1 VSADDQRDQ
10 NDRKPSPPPG
20 TPEYQEHYEQSG
32 QDAMDATLAH
42 PISRFVFGFFAIG
55 LVCLWWVI
63 VRDAITEYSLV
74 WAALWIVGWTI
85 LLAPIIREVGSI
97 AIFGRSRSLWFV
109 GIARRGQSPM
119 RDRR

>member
-1 VSADDQRDQ
+1 MSADDQRD
-10 NDRKPSPPPG
+10 RKPCPPPG

-32 QDAMDATLAH
+32 QTAMDATLAN
-42 PISRFVFGFFAIG
+42 PISRFVFGVFAIG
-55 LVCLWWVI
+55 LVCLWWQI
-63 VRDAITEYSLV
+63 VVEAITEYSLV

-85 LLAPIIREVGSI
+85 LLVPITRDVGYV
-97 AIFGRSRSLWFV
+97 AIFGKSRSLWLV